1 MWAYWTQ
8 ESENGPSEE
17 NVNMESRG
25 LRVVHKA
32 FILEAYVCKFLSL
45 LDSQS
50 PYL

>member
-8 ESENGPSEE
+8 ETENVPSEE

-25 LRVVHKA
+25 LRIVHIA
-32 FILEAYVCKFLSL
+32 SFLEAYVFKFLSL